1 MYKHLAVTATSTIP
15 PMIAIMSRKLKP
27 ESSHFAIMEDALVPE
42 ERPPEQKQSIQQ
54 LLSLLKGTSSHEH
67 LWKFGHTH
75 IKRSSPPIDSDWSI
89 TCHSE

>member
-42 ERPPEQKQSIQQ
+42 ERPPEQRQSIQQ
-54 LLSLLKGTSSHEH
+54 LLITRAFVEVRP
-67 LWKFGHTH
+67 HTH
-75 IKRSSPPIDSDWSI
+75 QAIVTP
-89 TCHSE
+89 H